1 MRKWKAPFVAVLFN
15 EADEPHDEIHLTV
28 CHEQVVRNGRKY
40 RLIEFASSG
49 ATYKWCGW
57 EPTGAQTKTAD

>member
-1 MRKWKAPFVAVLFN
+1 MPKWKPPFLAMLFN
-15 EADEPHDEIHLTV
+15 EADEPHDAIKLTV

-57 EPTGAQTKTAD
+57 EPTATPTKTVE